1 MQIVDMT
8 SERRSFVMDSE
19 FREIDE
25 RELLLSEENTD
36 GNNDEP
42 VTYEHALK
50 IIGYGKFHIILLVLC
65 GWAVSSD
72 AIEVLSVSFM
82 LPSAQCD
89 LKLTSQDKG
98 WLNAIIFVGMMVGGY
113 FWGSLADKFGRRTVL
128 IGSLTVNGL
137 GGLISST
144 SQVFWLFLIM
154 RFISGVGVG
163 GSIPV
168 IFSYFTEFLPK
179 DRRGMMISALATFWM
194 MGNIIAAGLAW
205 AVIPHPELGYFSE
218 KFTYNSWRIFVAVCT
233 IPSLS
238 SAFMFIFMPESPKF
252 FLTAEKEKKAI
263 DSLRTV
269 NRINSRNR
277 PFQIT
282 RLILTADKEGV
293 IQIDDEE
300 EDKSTWWKEGAKHV
314 LHQTQE
320 LFGKTLL
327 RTTIIMIIINFTLSF
342 GYYGLWMW
350 FPEIFARVEKY
361 GGSPCSH
368 PHINKTASNE
378 TEPCNGIPEEWVFFE
393 GFMTA
398 LSNLPGNILTILI
411 MDKVGRKPLL
421 ATSMVLA
428 GITVFFL
435 PVVHSKVQNLLISCA
450 FGAVTTVGW
459 NAIDVLQAE
468 LFPTAVRS
476 TAFGL
481 QSGVGRIAAILGNVS
496 FGSLVDV
503 HCAVPMIMVSVLLTV
518 GGLTAIKLPNTTGKD
533 IH

>member
-1 MQIVDMT
+1 MSSILGIKKRLEMKDN
-8 SERRSFVMDSE
+8 S
-19 FREIDE
+19 
-25 RELLLSEENTD
+25 
-36 GNNDEP
+36 DEP
-42 VTYEHALK
+42 VSYEAALK
-50 IIGYGKFHIILLVLC
+50 SIGYGKFHIILLALC

-89 LKLTSQDKG
+89 LKLSSEDKG

-113 FWGSLADKFGRRTVL
+113 FWGSMADKFGRRSVL
-128 IGSLTVNGL
+128 MGSLTVNGL
-137 GGLISST
+137 GGLVSST

-179 DRRGMMISALATFWM
+179 QRRGTMISALATFWM

-218 KFTYNSWRIFVAVCT
+218 KFTYNSWRIFVAICT
-233 IPSLS
+233 IPSLT
-238 SAFMFIFMPESPKF
+238 SAAMFAFMPESPKF
-252 FLTAEKEKKAI
+252 FLTMGQERKAL
-263 DSLRTV
+263 DSLRTINRV
-269 NRINSRNR
+269 NGRSG
-277 PFQIT
+277 PLQIS
-282 RLILTADKEGV
+282 RLILTKDKDGIVQLEDS
-293 IQIDDEE
+293 IEE
-300 EDKSTWWKEGAKHV
+300 KSTFREGARHL

-320 LFGKTLL
+320 LFGRTLL
-327 RTTIIMIIINFTLSF
+327 RTTVIMIVINFTLSF

-350 FPEIFARVEKY
+350 FPEIFSRVEKY

-368 PHINKTASNE
+368 PTINTTSSNE
-378 TEPCNGIPEEWVFFE
+378 TTTCNGIPNDWVFFE

-428 GITVFFL
+428 GVTVFFL
-435 PVVHSKVQNLLISCA
+435 PIVHSKVQNLLISCA

-503 HCAVPMIMVSVLLTV
+503 HCAVPMIMVSVLLTI